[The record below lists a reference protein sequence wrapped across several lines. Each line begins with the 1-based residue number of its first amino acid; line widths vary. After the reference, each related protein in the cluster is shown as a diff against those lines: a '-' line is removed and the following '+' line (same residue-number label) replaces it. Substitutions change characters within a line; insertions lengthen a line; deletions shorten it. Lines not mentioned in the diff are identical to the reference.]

1 MRNRIVGFFILG
13 IAALIGFIIFSF
25 NTAMTNIV
33 NTSCSHGTSCPMW
46 GTISFQTNISI
57 VIMAFIVII
66 GLYMIFFGREEKIVT
81 KIKTIKPQIEAKIT
95 KGNYQKI
102 MSNLNKDEKIV
113 LKNIIEAEGSIFQS
127 DLVDKTGLNKVKIT
141 RVLDKLEG
149 KGLIE
154 RKRRGMRNAVILKH

>member
-1 MRNRIVGFFILG
+1 MGFLILG

-33 NTSCSHGTSCPMW
+33 NTSCSHGLSCPMW
-46 GTISFQTNISI
+46 GTISFQTNIST
-57 VIMAFIVII
+57 VIMAFIIII
-66 GLYMIFFGREEKIVT
+66 GLYLIFFGREEKIVT

-127 DLVDKTGLNKVKIT
+127 DLVNKTGLNKVKVT

-154 RKRRGMRNAVILKH
+154 RKRRGMSNAVILKH